1 MSQQSRMFYIMN
13 YLSVHQETTAPF
25 LAEKL
30 EVSVRT
36 IYRDLDNLSGLG
48 FPVYAQNG
56 RNGGIRLLE
65 NHQLPATFVTE
76 EEQETILSG
85 LENLAVTEFGGADE
99 LAVKM
104 SSLFK
109 RSADSWLAIDYS
121 GWRKTEEKDYI
132 ELLTM
137 ARKQKRC
144 VFLTYENSQGETS
157 EREVAP
163 NKLFFKQHNWY
174 LSGYCYLKE
183 AHRVFKLRRIKQLS
197 ISDRPLDPSLLTEDY
212 MPEYSYQQLEFAI
225 EAELLPRMQEELSN
239 LQIEPLGKRL
249 RVSTWL
255 ATGEWLFSYLLSY
268 GASLE
273 VLEPK
278 EVRERIE
285 LEIQKYQKLYL
296 KHDS

>member
-13 YLSVHQETTAPF
+13 YLSMHQEATAPF

-65 NHQLPATFVTE
+65 NHQIPATFVTE
-76 EEQETILSG
+76 EEQEVLLSG
-85 LENLAVTEFGGADE
+85 LENLTVTEFGGADE
-99 LAVKM
+99 LSVKL

-121 GWRKTEEKDYI
+121 SWRKSEEKEYI
-132 ELLTM
+132 ELLTT
-137 ARKQKRC
+137 ARKQKKC
-144 VFLTYENSQGETS
+144 VFLTYENSQGVVS

-183 AHRVFKLRRIKQLS
+183 EHRIFKLKRIRKLTS
-197 ISDRPLDPSLLTEDY
+197 SERPLDSALLTENY
-212 MPEYSYQQLEFAI
+212 MPEYSYQQLVFII
-225 EAELLPRMQEELSN
+225 EADQLPRMQEELSN
-239 LQIEPLGKRL
+239 LQVEPMENRL
-249 RVSTWL
+249 KVSTWL

-268 GASLE
+268 GAALE

-278 EVRERIE
+278 ELRERIKE
-285 LEIQKYQKLYL
+285 EIQNYRKLYE
-296 KHDS
+296 

>member
-13 YLSVHQETTAPF
+13 YLSMYQETTAPF

-76 EEQETILSG
+76 EEQEVILSG
-85 LENLAVTEFGGADE
+85 LENLTVTEFGGADE
-99 LAVKM
+99 LSVKL
-104 SSLFK
+104 SSLFN

-121 GWRKTEEKDYI
+121 GWRKSEEKDYI
-132 ELLTM
+132 DLLTT

-144 VFLTYENSQGETS
+144 VFLTYENSQGIVS
-157 EREVAP
+157 EREIAP

-183 AHRVFKLRRIKQLS
+183 EHRIFKLKRISALRLS
-197 ISDRPLDPSLLTEDY
+197 ERPLDPTLLTEDY
-212 MPEYSYQQLEFAI
+212 MPKYSYQQVVFLI
-225 EAELLPRMQEELSN
+225 EADQLPRMQEELSN
-239 LQIEPLGKRL
+239 LQVETIGERL
-249 RVSTWL
+249 KISTWL

-268 GASLE
+268 GAALE
-273 VLEPK
+273 VVEPV
-278 EVRERIE
+278 ELRERIM
-285 LEIQKYQKLYL
+285 LEIRRYQKLYT
-296 KHDS
+296 

>member
-13 YLSVHQETTAPF
+13 YLSMHQEATAPF

-65 NHQLPATFVTE
+65 NHQIPATFVTE
-76 EEQETILSG
+76 EEQEVLLSG
-85 LENLAVTEFGGADE
+85 LENLTVTEFGGADE
-99 LAVKM
+99 LSVKL

-121 GWRKTEEKDYI
+121 SWRKSEEKEYI
-132 ELLTM
+132 ELLTT
-137 ARKQKRC
+137 ARKQKKC
-144 VFLTYENSQGETS
+144 VFLTYENSQGVVS

-183 AHRVFKLRRIKQLS
+183 EHRIFKLKRIRKLTPS
-197 ISDRPLDPSLLTEDY
+197 ERPLDSALLTENY
-212 MPEYSYQQLEFAI
+212 MPEYSYQQLVFII
-225 EAELLPRMQEELSN
+225 EADQLPRMQEELSN
-239 LQIEPLGKRL
+239 LQVEPMENRL
-249 RVSTWL
+249 KVSTWL

-268 GASLE
+268 GAALE

-278 EVRERIE
+278 ELRERIKE
-285 LEIQKYQKLYL
+285 EIQNYRKLYE
-296 KHDS
+296 

>member
-13 YLSVHQETTAPF
+13 YLSMHQEATAPF

-65 NHQLPATFVTE
+65 NHQIPATFVTE
-76 EEQETILSG
+76 EEQEVLLSG
-85 LENLAVTEFGGADE
+85 LENLTVTEFGGADE
-99 LAVKM
+99 LSVKL

-121 GWRKTEEKDYI
+121 SWRKSEEKEYI
-132 ELLTM
+132 ELLTT
-137 ARKQKRC
+137 ARKQKKC
-144 VFLTYENSQGETS
+144 VFLTYENSQGVVS

-183 AHRVFKLRRIKQLS
+183 EHRIFKLKRIRKLTS
-197 ISDRPLDPSLLTEDY
+197 SERPLDSALLTENY
-212 MPEYSYQQLEFAI
+212 MPEYSYQQLVFII
-225 EAELLPRMQEELSN
+225 EADQLPRMQEELSN
-239 LQIEPLGKRL
+239 LQVEPMENRL
-249 RVSTWL
+249 KVSTWL

-268 GASLE
+268 GAALE
-273 VLEPK
+273 VIEPK
-278 EVRERIE
+278 ELRERIKE
-285 LEIQKYQKLYL
+285 EIQNYRKLYE
-296 KHDS
+296 

>member
-65 NHQLPATFVTE
+65 NHQMPATFVTE

-85 LENLAVTEFGGADE
+85 LENLTVTDFVGADE
-99 LAVKM
+99 LSVKL

-109 RSADSWLAIDYS
+109 RPTDSWLAIDYS
-121 GWRKTEEKDYI
+121 GWRKSEEKEYI
-132 ELLTM
+132 DLLTT
-137 ARKQKRC
+137 ARKQKSC
-144 VFLTYENSQGETS
+144 VFLTYENSQGIVS
-157 EREVAP
+157 EREVVP

-183 AHRVFKLRRIKQLS
+183 EHRIFKLKRIRSLRLS
-197 ISDRPLDPSLLTEDY
+197 ERALNPELLTEDY
-212 MPEYSYQQLEFAI
+212 MPSYSYQQVDFFI
-225 EAELLPRMQEELSN
+225 DPDQLPRMQEELSS
-239 LQIEPLGKRL
+239 LEVEPSGERL
-249 RVSTWL
+249 KITTWL

-273 VLEPK
+273 VISPVEL
-278 EVRERIE
+278 RECIAK
-285 LEIQKYQKLYL
+285 EIQKYQKLYNSE
-296 KHDS
+296 KE

>member
-13 YLSVHQETTAPF
+13 YLSIHQEVTAPF

-65 NHQLPATFVTE
+65 NHQIPATFVTE
-76 EEQETILSG
+76 EEQEVILSG
-85 LENLAVTEFGGADE
+85 LENLTVTEFGGADE
-99 LAVKM
+99 LSVKL

-121 GWRKTEEKDYI
+121 GWRKSEEKEYI
-132 ELLTM
+132 DLLTT

-144 VFLTYENSQGETS
+144 VFLTYENSQGVVS
-157 EREVAP
+157 EREIAP

-183 AHRVFKLRRIKQLS
+183 EHRIFKLKRISALRLS
-197 ISDRPLDPSLLTEDY
+197 ERSLDPALLTEDY
-212 MPEYSYQQLEFAI
+212 MPKYSYQQVVFFI
-225 EAELLPRMQEELSN
+225 EADQLPRMQEELSN
-239 LQIEPLGKRL
+239 LQVETAGERL
-249 RVSTWL
+249 KISTWL

-268 GASLE
+268 GAALE
-273 VLEPK
+273 VVEPA
-278 EVRERIE
+278 ELRERII
-285 LEIQKYQKLYL
+285 LEIQKYQKLYT
-296 KHDS
+296 